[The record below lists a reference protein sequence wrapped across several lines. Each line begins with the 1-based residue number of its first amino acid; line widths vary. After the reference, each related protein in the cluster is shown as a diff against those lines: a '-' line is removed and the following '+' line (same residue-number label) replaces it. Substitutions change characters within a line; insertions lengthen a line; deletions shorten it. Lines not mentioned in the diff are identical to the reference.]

1 MESFKIGKEEKGKYL
16 KRILRFIG
24 LMPDQKSF
32 TDELVRQIQDI
43 NGNPA
48 LSPDNK
54 AQAIANLQGATRESM
69 FEYLNKNFRT
79 GPGLAK
85 ALSNYVSKGRPKGGP
100 SDSAKGSKKRRL
112 F

>member
-1 MESFKIGKEEKGKYL
+1 MVSLTKGREGEEKYL
-16 KRILRFIG
+16 KRILRFIE

-32 TDELVRQIQDI
+32 TVELIRQIQDI

-48 LSPDNK
+48 LSPDQK
-54 AQAIANLQGATRESM
+54 AQAIANLKGAPREEM

-85 ALSNYVSKGRPKGGP
+85 SLSKYVSQDRSRGGP
-100 SDSAKGSKKRRL
+100 SDSAKGTKKKG
-112 F
+112 